1 MTHLSTR
8 EVRLYLAGHLQAVR
22 EGLQARVDR
31 VDGSES
37 VITDFKHWFQHEIPN
52 ADMITIMIEQLGEDV
67 KYQNAFPPTSTTVYN
82 LNIWAVGQIEN
93 DRHRDDVMSE
103 LGTAIKEVLNSRHV
117 ATPIEGGKWLYF
129 SQPPIVGV
137 RFGAPNFG
145 DTKTGAVYCMF
156 RGMCDIV
163 DVDPRPNPADATYWV
178 P

>member
-1 MTHLSTR
+1 MRHLSSR
-8 EVRLYLAGHLQAVR
+8 EVRLYVAGHLQAVKD
-22 EGLQARVDR
+22 GLQARVNL

-37 VITDFKHWFQHEIPN
+37 VITEFRHWFQPEVAN
-52 ADMITIMIEQLGEDV
+52 QDMIVIMVEQLAEEV
-67 KYQNAFPPTSTTVYN
+67 KYQNVFPPTSTTDYI

-93 DRHRDDVMSE
+93 DRIRDDVFSE

-129 SQPPIVGV
+129 KDPPVIGV

-145 DTKTGAVYCMF
+145 TAKTGAVYCMF
-156 RGMCDIV
+156 RGKCDIV
-163 DVDPRPNPADATYWV
+163 DEDPRPNPADLTYWV